1 MDVEL
6 VAILDA
12 PRPSGMG
19 MHGLIL
25 RDPSGFVTAGLHVNR
40 RVNQREFD
48 DLVDGGHVL
57 LVDGEIPERLLGGLV
72 GDAGALWVGDEFTN
86 RIGDRNF
93 QIPEQPREGATRTAA
108 GTFWLDFPSAT
119 FSTTQYWLKNALR
132 RVVRSDDFEL
142 AKLMLNV
149 DITSDY
155 TRAALLSTS
164 DDPERDLEWFLR
176 LDSDAGLPVGFD
188 DIETRLRDLTRTA
201 HSRDGL
207 VIALVAHARA
217 GSHQMGMDIA
227 QKNNVE
233 FEAFRD
239 YFETEARRLFERHD
253 REAMISAGEI
263 VTAFRSPEAI
273 LEGAVLERVRPSV
286 GGVPSLVLDGLR
298 HRHILDALRNVPSV
312 EVQLASIAKIDTSL
326 PTGIEESMSEE
337 AIERSPTEQEV
348 GELLEGADFRL
359 PEDRALVDRALSAA

>member
-1 MDVEL
+1 MDIEL

-12 PRPSGMG
+12 PKPSGMG

-25 RDPSGFVTAGLHVNR
+25 RDPSGFLTAGLHVNR

-48 DLVDGGHVL
+48 DLVAGGHVL
-57 LVDGEIPERLLGGLV
+57 LVSGEIPERLLGGLV

-86 RIGDRNF
+86 RVGGRDF
-93 QIPEQPREGATRTAA
+93 QIPEQPRKGAMRSAA
-108 GTFWLDFPSAT
+108 GMFWLDFPSAI

-155 TRAALLSTS
+155 TRAALVSTS
-164 DDPERDLEWFLR
+164 DDPARDLEWFLR
-176 LDSDAGLPVGFD
+176 LDSDSGLQIAVD
-188 DIETRLRDLTRTA
+188 DLETRLRDLTQTA
-201 HSRDGL
+201 HSPDGL
-207 VIALVAHARA
+207 VIALVAPARA
-217 GSHQMGMDIA
+217 GSHREGIDIA
-227 QKNNVE
+227 QANHVR
-233 FEAFRD
+233 FEAFRH
-239 YFETEARRLFERHD
+239 YFEDEARRLFERHD
-253 REAMISAGEI
+253 REAMIGAGEI

-273 LEGAVLERVRPSV
+273 LEGAVLERVRPSA

-298 HRHILDALRNVPSV
+298 HRHILEALRNVPSV
-312 EVQLASIAKIDTSL
+312 KVELASITTIDASL

-348 GELLEGADFRL
+348 GELLKEADFRL
-359 PEDRALVDRALSAA
+359 PEDRVLVDRALSAA